1 GGSGGTV
8 PRQYIAPPTDLS
20 AWYEV
25 QERPGPVEDLET
37 ALRNRP
43 FDLSAEPP
51 VRAVL
56 ARESPDLAHLVL
68 VIHHVAGDGYSLNVL
83 AEELWSL
90 YTDLARRQEAP
101 HEPSLP
107 ALGTDFAR
115 YAAAAAEER
124 SSAAGAAALA
134 ADLRHWSDRLAT
146 RGEVLRLP

>member
-1 GGSGGTV
+1 MW
-8 PRQYIAPPTDLS
+8 P
-20 AWYEV
+20 
-25 QERPGPVEDLET
+25 
-37 ALRNRP
+37 
-43 FDLSAEPP
+43 
-51 VRAVL
+51 
-56 ARESPDLAHLVL
+56 H
-68 VIHHVAGDGYSLNVL
+68 DGYSLNVL

-90 YTDLARRQEAP
+90 YTDLARGQEAP

-146 RGEVLRLP
+146 RGEVLRLPYDGDPAALPSAPWPPVRAPSTHR